1 VITRVAVEECPEVVA
16 VAAAV
21 MTAAMAAAVASV
33 GECCR
38 RLLKLV
44 LCGCCGGCYC

>member
-1 VITRVAVEECPEVVA
+1 MATEVGT
-16 VAAAV
+16 V
-21 MTAAMAAAVASV
+21 MTAALAAAVAAV

-38 RLLKLV
+38 RLLKFV

>member
-1 VITRVAVEECPEVVA
+1 MITRVAVEECPEV
-16 VAAAV
+16 AAV
-21 MTAAMAAAVASV
+21 MTAAMAAAVAAV

-38 RLLKLV
+38 LLLKFV